1 MLAGGTAARSASSSK
16 KLLAFLLCFQGPVLY
31 MHTVDFFSGHES
43 AKAAERHE
51 PWSSDYLRQAVV
63 DLSDPTHREQEERQ
77 EGSKEQE
84 GVTSCSVARDNR
96 LELLPTLAEAL

>member
-1 MLAGGTAARSASSSK
+1 
-16 KLLAFLLCFQGPVLY
+16 

-96 LELLPTLAEAL
+96 LELLPTLAEALQHVLPRSGSLFVPGCISNLP